1 MRLPFLTVLIFLL
14 VNILTDFYLLRYLYS
29 EVRKQIWAKLQL
41 WSALTFALGLIIMVC
56 WPLKATADSAI
67 RTMMWILFVY
77 ISIYIPKYVFV
88 VFDAISRLPR
98 LWDKKRWKA
107 LSIIGGVISA
117 VSFVAFW
124 WGALFNRFNLD
135 VREVDV
141 TIANLPARF
150 EGFRIAQISDLHVGT
165 YGNDTTFVAELV
177 DKVNRLDADVIVF
190 TGDIV
195 NRHTGELEP
204 FVSTLSRLSAPYGVY
219 SILGNHD
226 YGDYYKWESETDR
239 DANNADM
246 EKLQKRMGWRLLK
259 NGYDILRIEN
269 DSIALIGVEN
279 VGDPPF
285 RTYGDLADAYPDVD
299 DPVVK
304 IMLSHN
310 PAHWRTDI
318 ANSEHNIDLTLSG
331 HTHAMQMTIFG
342 WSPAAFR
349 YHEWGGLYSDTS
361 GRHQLYVNIGT
372 GTVGFPAR
380 IGATPEITLIT
391 LHRGNDGN
399 E

>member
-1 MRLPFLTVLIFLL
+1 MRLPFFTVFIFFL
-14 VNILTDFYLLRYLYS
+14 VNLLTDYYLLRFLYS
-29 EVRKQIWAKLQL
+29 EVKNRVWSKIQL

-56 WPLKATADSAI
+56 WPLKTTADGVI

-77 ISIYIPKYVFV
+77 ISIYIPKYLFVF
-88 VFDAISRLPR
+88 FDILSRLPR
-98 LWDKKRWKA
+98 LWDKTRWKV
-107 LSIIGGVISA
+107 LSITGTVIALGVFI
-117 VSFVAFW
+117 AFW
-124 WGALFNRFNLD
+124 WGALFNRFNIE
-135 VREVDV
+135 VRQVDV
-141 TIANLPARF
+141 TIADLPARF

-165 YGNDTTFVAELV
+165 YGNDTTFVSDLV
-177 DKVNRLDADVIVF
+177 DKVNSLDADMIVF

-195 NRHTGELEP
+195 NRHTAELKP
-204 FVSTLSRLSAPYGVY
+204 FVSALSRLSAPYGVY

-226 YGDYYKWESETDR
+226 YGDYYEWENDADR
-239 DANNADM
+239 EADNIEM
-246 EKLQKRMGWRLLK
+246 ERLQSCMGWRLLK
-259 NGYDILRIEN
+259 NEYEIIRIDS

-285 RTYGDLADAYPDVD
+285 RTYGDLSEAYPDVD
-299 DPVVK
+299 DNVVK

-310 PAHWRTDI
+310 PAHWKADI
-318 ANSEHNIDLTLSG
+318 ADSEHNIGLTLSG
-331 HTHAMQMTIFG
+331 HTHAMQMAVFG
-342 WSPAAFR
+342 LSPAALR
-349 YHEWGGLYSDTS
+349 YHEWGGLYSDKS

-380 IGATPEITLIT
+380 IGATPEITIIT